1 MLKAGAIA
9 ILTTV
14 MGGAITVLASN
25 VIKVEKLEVRVDQ
38 VESTKEMLRKI
49 DQRTSRMEGI
59 LEEMKRER

>member
-14 MGGAITVLASN
+14 MGGAITVLAIN

-38 VESTKEMLRKI
+38 VESTKEMLHKI

>member
-25 VIKVEKLEVRVDQ
+25 VIKVEKLEVRVEQ

>member
-59 LEEMKRER
+59 LEEMKREH